1 MNGDQ
6 LREALRDEMLSVTTP
21 PHLNAEGM
29 LRSARRA
36 RTRRRAVRACA
47 GSATAVLAV
56 AGVAGVVA
64 LSTPDGGDRRPPAA
78 LPQAAPPPSTDGSA
92 EPMPTGPDGL
102 PQQDRTAR
110 AGYRSDQAVLLLDR
124 LVTVVPAGY
133 SAEKTVSSETG
144 KETLGTHEANFGGRA
159 GGIELWSY
167 LASVDVTKGTWRGRL
182 LTEVHTAGNLLPT
195 EPCALAREFWGMG
208 GECQPMTVG
217 DATVGVV
224 VRPGSDNRFDQW
236 AAYRHPDGVVVFV
249 AQGTYDR
256 QAPAAPL
263 PFTARQLAALA
274 VDERLHL
281 R

>member
-1 MNGDQ
+1 MNGDH
-6 LREALRDEMLSVTTP
+6 LREALRDEMLGVAAP
-21 PHLNAEGM
+21 PQPSTDGM
-29 LRSARRA
+29 LRTARRA
-36 RTRRRAVRACA
+36 RTKRRAVRACA

-78 LPQAAPPPSTDGSA
+78 LPQAAPPPSSDGSA

-102 PQQDRTAR
+102 PQEDRTAR
-110 AGYRSDQAVLLLDR
+110 AGTRYDQAALLLDR
-124 LVTVVPAGY
+124 LVTVVPDGY
-133 SAEKTVSSETG
+133 TAEKTASTGTG
-144 KETLGTHEANFGGRA
+144 KETLGTHEANFSGRA
-159 GGIELWSY
+159 DGVELWNY
-167 LASVDVTKGTWRGRL
+167 MASVDVTKGTWRGRL
-182 LTEVHTAGNLLPT
+182 LTEVHTPGNLLPT
-195 EPCALAREFWGMG
+195 EPCDLAREFWGMG

-217 DATVGVV
+217 EATVGVV
-224 VRPGSDNRFDQW
+224 VRPGSDDRFDQW

-249 AQGTYDR
+249 AQGAYDR
-256 QAPAAPL
+256 QAPASPL

>member
-6 LREALRDEMLSVTTP
+6 LREALRDEMRGVAAP
-21 PHLNAEGM
+21 PRPSTDAM
-29 LRSARRA
+29 LRTARRA
-36 RTRRRAVRACA
+36 RNRRRVVQACA

-56 AGVAGVVA
+56 VGVVA
-64 LSTPDGGDRRPPAA
+64 LATPDGGDRRPPAA
-78 LPQAAPPPSTDGSA
+78 LPQAAPPPSADTSA

-102 PQQDRTAR
+102 PQEDRTAR
-110 AGYRSDQAVLLLDR
+110 AGTRYDQAALLLDR

-133 SAEKTVSSETG
+133 TAEKTVSTETG
-144 KETLGTHEANFGGRA
+144 KETLGTHQADFTGRA
-159 GGIELWSY
+159 GGVELWSY
-167 LASVDVTKGTWRGRL
+167 LASVDVAKGTWKGRL
-182 LTEVHTAGNLLPT
+182 LTEVHTAGNVLPS

-208 GECQPMTVG
+208 GECQPVTVG

-224 VRPGSDNRFDQW
+224 VRPGADDRFDQW

-249 AQGTYDR
+249 AQGAYDR
-256 QAPAAPL
+256 QAPASPL
-263 PFTARQLAALA
+263 PFTARDLAAVA